1 MAFAN
6 AVTGA
11 YTTGSPAAVP
21 SAVGV
26 REDLF
31 DTIARISP
39 TDVPFFSNTT
49 KGTVK
54 NTIFDWLVIELAAP
68 DLTNKQPEGFEVNAY
83 SATKPVR
90 FNNNT
95 QILAKSWAVSRTM
108 DVVDTA
114 GRAKERRFQQ
124 VLKGL
129 EMRRDL
135 ESILLT
141 PQAKSPTDPRAMGT
155 LGSWITNT
163 SNGGGVNADGNG
175 SNVYPK
181 SGSPVAAALTL
192 ARIEDAHQLAWNE
205 GGSPTM
211 LLMSGANKRKFS
223 TLGEGANPA
232 GTVTVNRTNS
242 TPGQA
247 VELIGAVE
255 AFLSDF
261 GRLEV
266 VPDRFCPSTVIYL
279 IDTDWVEIVTLPES
293 NFVNEDL
300 AKTGDSNKGMLVWE
314 GSMRVRAPKAHAAIY
329 DIL

>member
-6 AVTGA
+6 AVTGS

-21 SAVGV
+21 SAVGI
-26 REDLF
+26 REDLY
-31 DTIARISP
+31 DAIARISP
-39 TDVPFFSNTT
+39 TDVPFFSNAT
-49 KGTVK
+49 KGSVK

-68 DLTNKQPEGFEVNAY
+68 DIANKQPEGFEVNAY

-95 QILAKSWAVSRTM
+95 QILAKAWAVSRTM

-135 ESILLT
+135 ETILLT
-141 PQAKSPTDPRAMGT
+141 PQAKAATDPRAVGT
-155 LGSWITNT
+155 LGSWITNI
-163 SNGGGVNADGNG
+163 SHGGGTPPAGTG
-175 SNVYPK
+175 AGVYNPA
-181 SGSPVAAALTL
+181 GATNRALTL
-192 ARIEDAHQLAWNE
+192 TLIEDAHQLAWNE

-211 LLMSGANKRKFS
+211 LLMSGANKRKFRA
-223 TLGEGANPA
+223 LGGGANPA
-232 GTVTVNRTNS
+232 GTVAVNRVNA
-242 TPGQA
+242 TPAQP
-247 VELIGAVE
+247 VTLIGAVE

-279 IDTDWVEIVTLPES
+279 LDTDWYEVVTLPES
-293 NFVNEDL
+293 NFVNEEL
-300 AKTGDSNKGMLVWE
+300 AKTGDSTKGMLTWE
-314 GSMRVRAPKAHAAIY
+314 GSLRVRAPKAHAAIY
-329 DIL
+329 DLT